1 MSKKEGKLSIHS
13 ENIFPIIKKWLYSD
27 HDIFIRELT
36 SNAADAISKM
46 KHLVSVGEAENN
58 EDYKIEIIYDKDN
71 EILQFKDNGLGMTAE
86 EIEEYINKIAFSG
99 AEDFVQR
106 FKDKGEDEQIIG
118 HFGLGFYSAFMVAE
132 KVTIDS
138 LSYKEGSKPA
148 FWDCDGGIEFKMDEG
163 NRTERG
169 TTVSLYL
176 SEDGKEF
183 KNEYKI
189 KNTLNK
195 YCNFMP
201 YPIYFEAIEE
211 VSTKEKDNK
220 EEAKALN
227 TTKPLYL
234 ENPSSVSDE
243 QYKEFYRDTFV
254 DFKEPL
260 FWIHL
265 NMDYPFRLKGILYF
279 PKITA
284 DFTDFE
290 GQIKLYNTQVYVADN
305 IKEIIPEF
313 LMLLKGVIDCPDMP
327 LNVSRSFLQNDG
339 FVKKISDYISKKV
352 SDKLLAL
359 FKTDREN
366 YEKYWDDIQVFIK
379 YGILKEDKFYSKVKD
394 AILYKNTKGEFKTI
408 NDLIA
413 DKTEGEAETEIKVED
428 KETIYYS
435 DNTELQRTYIE
446 LLSDNGK
453 EVFELD
459 QIIDATF
466 INFIEGEHPE
476 IMFKRVDS
484 GVDEFA
490 EDSEIEDI
498 ANDSEA
504 SSEEK
509 DENGEEKEKVSPL
522 SKKFRKV
529 LDLANL
535 NVELKKLKNKETSA
549 LIVLSEESRRIRDM
563 MKMYTVNSDGPD
575 FPLDEKLILNT
586 ENELVKYILDE
597 NANEETKELI
607 IKQVYDLAS
616 LSSGQLNGDKMQ
628 EFIKRSG
635 QILTD
640 LLK

>member
-46 KHLVSVGEAENN
+46 KHLVSVGEAENDQ
-58 EDYKIEIIYDKDN
+58 DYKIEVVYDKDN

-99 AEDFVQR
+99 AEDFVKR
-106 FKDKGEDEQIIG
+106 FKDKGDEEQIIG

-138 LSYKEGSKPA
+138 LSYKEGSDPA
-148 FWDCDGGIEFKMDEG
+148 FWDCDGGIDFKMDKG
-163 NRTERG
+163 KRTERG
-169 TTVSLYL
+169 TTISLFL
-176 SEDGKEF
+176 SEDGNEF

-201 YPIYFEAIEE
+201 YPIYFESIEE
-211 VSTKEKDNK
+211 KADDEKEKGEIKPINK
-220 EEAKALN
+220 
-227 TTKPLYL
+227 TKPLYL
-234 ENPSSVSDE
+234 ENPSNVSDE
-243 QYKEFYRDTFV
+243 DYKEFYRDTFV

-279 PKITA
+279 PKISD
-284 DFTDFE
+284 DFGELE

-352 SDKLLAL
+352 SDKLVSL

-366 YEKYWDDIQVFIK
+366 YESYWDDIQVFIK
-379 YGILKEDKFYSKVKD
+379 FGILREDKFYSKVKD
-394 AILYKNTKGEFKTI
+394 AVLYKNTKGEVKTI
-408 NDLIA
+408 NDIIPEE
-413 DKTEGEAETEIKVED
+413 KGEEVKLED
-428 KETIYYS
+428 KKIIYYT
-435 DNTELQRTYIE
+435 DNIEVQNTYID
-446 LLSDNGK
+446 LLSESGK
-453 EVFELD
+453 EVFILD
-459 QIIDATF
+459 QVIDSAF
-466 INFIEGEHPE
+466 INYIEGEHPE

-484 GVDEFA
+484 GVEDFA
-490 EDSEIEDI
+490 EDSEIEDKI
-498 ANDSEA
+498 EEIEEN
-504 SSEEK
+504 EK
-509 DENGEEKEKVSPL
+509 DDNAENSETEKVSPL
-522 SKKFRKV
+522 SQKFRDV
-529 LDLANL
+529 LGLEQIK
-535 NVELKKLKNKETSA
+535 VELKKLNNKQTPA

-563 MKMYTVNSDGPD
+563 MKMYSAGGNAPE

-586 ENELVKYILDE
+586 ENELIKFIIKDE
-597 NANEETKELI
+597 SNDDKKNLI

-616 LSSGQLNGDKMQ
+616 LGNGTLSGKNMQ
-628 EFIKRSG
+628 EFLKRS
-635 QILTD
+635 QEILVD
-640 LLK
+640 FLK